1 MKTTQ
6 LLAALALIT
15 SASHAI
21 AKSELEALRSLCAE
35 QERQIH
41 QLETENSQIRDDP
54 QAAVRPKPQVNLRA
68 ASQTQTIATT
78 TAAKSNTSQTA
89 GSVYIV
95 KAGDSIDKIARK
107 VGMTADKLLKA
118 NGLKPDSIIQP
129 GQKLNTSGP
138 VSATQTPIANAPVPA
153 PVPAP
158 VKKTVAATP
167 PPRPNGKTHTVQS
180 GETFYSISKK
190 YRIDTALLIAANPS
204 VSPSAHPPGH
214 VLSLI
219 SKEAPTAAPLPE
231 PTPVETP
238 VVENEAIDPPPVS
251 QPSPP
256 TEAVEPGNTVTID
269 DEMTYAEFAAK
280 HGTTVEKLNANNGF
294 DLVGSTILAKGSQI
308 YVTEKN

>member
-54 QAAVRPKPQVNLRA
+54 QTAVRPKPQVNLRA

-78 TAAKSNTSQTA
+78 TATKSNTSQTA

-107 VGMTADKLLKA
+107 IGMTADKLLKA

-138 VSATQTPIANAPVPA
+138 VTATPIATAPVPA
-153 PVPAP
+153 PVP

-167 PPRPNGKTHTVQS
+167 PPSPNGKNHTVQA

-204 VSPSAHPPGH
+204 VSPSALRPGQ

-219 SKEAPTAAPLPE
+219 SKEAPTAALLPE

-256 TEAVEPGNTVTID
+256 SEVVETVNTVTID

-308 YVTEKN
+308 YVMEKN

>member
-78 TAAKSNTSQTA
+78 TATKSNTSQTA
-89 GSVYIV
+89 GSVYTV

-107 VGMTADKLLKA
+107 VSMTADKLLKA

-129 GQKLNTSGP
+129 GQKLNISGP
-138 VSATQTPIANAPVPA
+138 VTASPIATAPVPA
-153 PVPAP
+153 PVP

-167 PPRPNGKTHTVQS
+167 PPSPNGKNHTVQA

-204 VSPSAHPPGH
+204 VSPSALRPGQ
-214 VLSLI
+214 VLSLVG
-219 SKEAPTAAPLPE
+219 KEAPTAAPLPE

-238 VVENEAIDPPPVS
+238 VVENEAIAPPPVS

-256 TEAVEPGNTVTID
+256 SEAVEPGNTVTID
-269 DEMTYAEFAAK
+269 NEMTYAEFAAK

>member
-78 TAAKSNTSQTA
+78 TATKSNTSQTA
-89 GSVYIV
+89 GSVYTV

-129 GQKLNTSGP
+129 GQKLNISGP
-138 VSATQTPIANAPVPA
+138 VTATPIATAPVPA
-153 PVPAP
+153 PVP
-158 VKKTVAATP
+158 VKKTIAATP
-167 PPRPNGKTHTVQS
+167 PPSPNGKNHTVQA

-204 VSPSAHPPGH
+204 VSPSALRPGQ
-214 VLSLI
+214 VLSLVG
-219 SKEAPTAAPLPE
+219 KEAPTAAPLPE

-238 VVENEAIDPPPVS
+238 VVENEAIAPPPVS

-256 TEAVEPGNTVTID
+256 SEAVEPGNTVTID
-269 DEMTYAEFAAK
+269 NEMTYAEFAAK

>member
-54 QAAVRPKPQVNLRA
+54 QTAVRPKPQVNLRA

-78 TAAKSNTSQTA
+78 TATKSNTSQTA
-89 GSVYIV
+89 GSVYTV

-129 GQKLNTSGP
+129 GQKLNISGP
-138 VSATQTPIANAPVPA
+138 VTASPIATAPVPA
-153 PVPAP
+153 PVP

-167 PPRPNGKTHTVQS
+167 PPSPNGKNHTVQA

-204 VSPSAHPPGH
+204 VSPSALRPGQ

-219 SKEAPTAAPLPE
+219 SEEAPTAAPLPE

-256 TEAVEPGNTVTID
+256 SEAVEPGNTVTID
-269 DEMTYAEFAAK
+269 NEMTYAEFAAK

>member
-54 QAAVRPKPQVNLRA
+54 QTAVRPKPQVNLRA

-78 TAAKSNTSQTA
+78 TATKSNTSQTA
-89 GSVYIV
+89 GSVYTV

-129 GQKLNTSGP
+129 GQKLNISGP
-138 VSATQTPIANAPVPA
+138 VTASPIATAPVPA
-153 PVPAP
+153 PVP

-167 PPRPNGKTHTVQS
+167 PPSPNGKNHTVQA

-190 YRIDTALLIAANPS
+190 YRIDTALLIATNPS
-204 VSPSAHPPGH
+204 VSPSALRPGQ

-256 TEAVEPGNTVTID
+256 SEAVEPGNTVTID
-269 DEMTYAEFAAK
+269 NEMTYAEFAAK

>member
-1 MKTTQ
+1 
-6 LLAALALIT
+6 
-15 SASHAI
+15 
-21 AKSELEALRSLCAE
+21 
-35 QERQIH
+35 
-41 QLETENSQIRDDP
+41 
-54 QAAVRPKPQVNLRA
+54 
-68 ASQTQTIATT
+68 
-78 TAAKSNTSQTA
+78 
-89 GSVYIV
+89 
-95 KAGDSIDKIARK
+95 
-107 VGMTADKLLKA
+107 
-118 NGLKPDSIIQP
+118 
-129 GQKLNTSGP
+129 
-138 VSATQTPIANAPVPA
+138 
-153 PVPAP
+153 

-167 PPRPNGKTHTVQS
+167 PPRPNGKTHTVQA

-204 VSPSAHPPGH
+204 VSPSALRPGQ

-256 TEAVEPGNTVTID
+256 SEAVEPGNTVTID

>member
-54 QAAVRPKPQVNLRA
+54 QTAVRPKPQVNLRA

-78 TAAKSNTSQTA
+78 TATKSNTSQTA
-89 GSVYIV
+89 GSVYTV

-129 GQKLNTSGP
+129 GQKLNISGP
-138 VSATQTPIANAPVPA
+138 VTASPIATAPVPA
-153 PVPAP
+153 PVP

-167 PPRPNGKTHTVQS
+167 PPSPNGKNHTVQA

-204 VSPSAHPPGH
+204 VSPSALRPGQ
-214 VLSLI
+214 VLSLVG
-219 SKEAPTAAPLPE
+219 KESPSTPPLPE

-238 VVENEAIDPPPVS
+238 VVENEAIAPPPVS

-256 TEAVEPGNTVTID
+256 SEAVEPGNTVTID

>member
-54 QAAVRPKPQVNLRA
+54 QTAVRPKPQVNLRA

-78 TAAKSNTSQTA
+78 TATKSNTSQTA

-138 VSATQTPIANAPVPA
+138 VTATPIATAPVPA
-153 PVPAP
+153 PVP

-167 PPRPNGKTHTVQS
+167 PPSPNGKNHTVQA

-204 VSPSAHPPGH
+204 VSPSALRPGQ

-219 SKEAPTAAPLPE
+219 SKEAPTPAPLPE

-256 TEAVEPGNTVTID
+256 SEVVETVNTVTID

>member
-129 GQKLNTSGP
+129 GQKLNISGP
-138 VSATQTPIANAPVPA
+138 VTASPIATAPVPA
-153 PVPAP
+153 PVP

-167 PPRPNGKTHTVQS
+167 PPSPNGKNHTVQA

-204 VSPSAHPPGH
+204 VSPSALRPGQ
-214 VLSLI
+214 VLSLVG
-219 SKEAPTAAPLPE
+219 KESPSTPPLPE

-238 VVENEAIDPPPVS
+238 VVENEAIAPPPVS

-256 TEAVEPGNTVTID
+256 SEAVEPGNTVTID

>member
-54 QAAVRPKPQVNLRA
+54 QTAVRPKPQVNLRA

-78 TAAKSNTSQTA
+78 TATKSNTSQTA
-89 GSVYIV
+89 GSVYTV

-138 VSATQTPIANAPVPA
+138 VTASPIATAPVPA
-153 PVPAP
+153 PVP

-167 PPRPNGKTHTVQS
+167 PPSPNGKNHTVQA

-204 VSPSAHPPGH
+204 VSPSALRPGQ

-219 SKEAPTAAPLPE
+219 SEEAPTAAPLPE

-256 TEAVEPGNTVTID
+256 SEAVEPGNTVTID
-269 DEMTYAEFAAK
+269 NEMTYAEFAAK

>member
-1 MKTTQ
+1 MKITQ

-54 QAAVRPKPQVNLRA
+54 QTAVRPKPQVNLRA

-78 TAAKSNTSQTA
+78 TATKSNTSQTA
-89 GSVYIV
+89 GSVYTV

-129 GQKLNTSGP
+129 GQKLNISGP
-138 VSATQTPIANAPVPA
+138 VTASPIATAPVPA
-153 PVPAP
+153 PVP

-167 PPRPNGKTHTVQS
+167 PPSPNGKNHTVQA

-204 VSPSAHPPGH
+204 VSPSALRPGQ

-219 SKEAPTAAPLPE
+219 SEEAPTAAPLPE

-256 TEAVEPGNTVTID
+256 SEAVEPGNTVTID
-269 DEMTYAEFAAK
+269 NEMTYAEFAAK

>member
-54 QAAVRPKPQVNLRA
+54 QTAVRPKPQVNLRA
-68 ASQTQTIATT
+68 ASQAQTIATT
-78 TAAKSNTSQTA
+78 TATKSNTSQTA
-89 GSVYIV
+89 GSVYTV

-129 GQKLNTSGP
+129 GQKLNISGP
-138 VSATQTPIANAPVPA
+138 VTASPIATAPVPA
-153 PVPAP
+153 PVP
-158 VKKTVAATP
+158 VNKTVVATP
-167 PPRPNGKTHTVQS
+167 PPSPNGKNHTVQA

-204 VSPSAHPPGH
+204 VSPSALRPGQ

-256 TEAVEPGNTVTID
+256 SEAVEPGNTVTID
-269 DEMTYAEFAAK
+269 NEMTYAEFAAK

>member
-54 QAAVRPKPQVNLRA
+54 QTAVRPKPQVNLRA

-78 TAAKSNTSQTA
+78 TATKSNTSQTA
-89 GSVYIV
+89 GSVYTV

-129 GQKLNTSGP
+129 GQKLNISGP
-138 VSATQTPIANAPVPA
+138 VTASPIATAPVPA
-153 PVPAP
+153 PVP

-167 PPRPNGKTHTVQS
+167 PPSPNGKNHTVQA

-204 VSPSAHPPGH
+204 VSPSALRPGQ

-256 TEAVEPGNTVTID
+256 SEAVEPGNTVTID
-269 DEMTYAEFAAK
+269 NEMTYAEFAAK

>member
-54 QAAVRPKPQVNLRA
+54 QTAVRPKPQVNLRA

-78 TAAKSNTSQTA
+78 TATKSNTSQTA
-89 GSVYIV
+89 GSVYTV

-129 GQKLNTSGP
+129 GQKLKISGP
-138 VSATQTPIANAPVPA
+138 VTASPIATAPVPA
-153 PVPAP
+153 PVP

-167 PPRPNGKTHTVQS
+167 PPSPNGKNLTVQA

-190 YRIDTALLIAANPS
+190 YQIDTALLIAANPS
-204 VSPSAHPPGH
+204 VSPSALRPGQ

-219 SKEAPTAAPLPE
+219 SEEAPTAAPLPE

-238 VVENEAIDPPPVS
+238 VVENEAIAPPPVS

-256 TEAVEPGNTVTID
+256 SEAVEPGNTVTID
-269 DEMTYAEFAAK
+269 NEMTYAEFAAK

>member
-54 QAAVRPKPQVNLRA
+54 QTAVRPKPQVNLRA
-68 ASQTQTIATT
+68 TSQTQTIATT
-78 TAAKSNTSQTA
+78 TATKSNTSQTA

-95 KAGDSIDKIARK
+95 KAGDSIEKIARK

-129 GQKLNTSGP
+129 GQKLNISGP
-138 VSATQTPIANAPVPA
+138 VTASPIATAPVPA
-153 PVPAP
+153 PVP

-167 PPRPNGKTHTVQS
+167 PPSPNGKNHTVQA

-204 VSPSAHPPGH
+204 VSPSALRPGQ

-238 VVENEAIDPPPVS
+238 VVENEAIAPPPVS

-256 TEAVEPGNTVTID
+256 SEVVETVNTVTID

>member
-54 QAAVRPKPQVNLRA
+54 QTAVRPKPQVNLRA

-78 TAAKSNTSQTA
+78 TATKSNTSQTA

-129 GQKLNTSGP
+129 GQKLNISGS
-138 VSATQTPIANAPVPA
+138 VTATPIATAPVPA
-153 PVPAP
+153 PVP

-167 PPRPNGKTHTVQS
+167 PPSPNGKNHTVQA

-204 VSPSAHPPGH
+204 VSPSALRPGQ

-256 TEAVEPGNTVTID
+256 SEVVETVNTVTID

-308 YVTEKN
+308 YVMEKN

>member
-54 QAAVRPKPQVNLRA
+54 QTAVRPKPQVNLRA

-78 TAAKSNTSQTA
+78 TATKSNTSQTA

-129 GQKLNTSGP
+129 GQKLNISGP
-138 VSATQTPIANAPVPA
+138 VTASPIATAPVPA
-153 PVPAP
+153 PVP

-167 PPRPNGKTHTVQS
+167 PPSPNGKNHTVQA

-204 VSPSAHPPGH
+204 VSPSALRPGQ

-219 SKEAPTAAPLPE
+219 SEEAPTAAPLPE

-256 TEAVEPGNTVTID
+256 SEAVEPGNTVTID
-269 DEMTYAEFAAK
+269 NEMTYAEFAAK

>member
-54 QAAVRPKPQVNLRA
+54 QTAVRPKPQVNLRA
-68 ASQTQTIATT
+68 ASQAQTIATT
-78 TAAKSNTSQTA
+78 TATKSNTSQTA
-89 GSVYIV
+89 GSVYTV

-129 GQKLNTSGP
+129 GQKLNISGP
-138 VSATQTPIANAPVPA
+138 VTASPIATAPVPA
-153 PVPAP
+153 PVP
-158 VKKTVAATP
+158 VKKTVVATP
-167 PPRPNGKTHTVQS
+167 PPSPNGKNHTVQA

-204 VSPSAHPPGH
+204 VSPSALRPGQ

-219 SKEAPTAAPLPE
+219 SKEAPTAVPLPE

-256 TEAVEPGNTVTID
+256 SEAVEPGNTVTID
-269 DEMTYAEFAAK
+269 NEMTYAEFAAK

>member
-54 QAAVRPKPQVNLRA
+54 QTAVRPKPQVNLRA
-68 ASQTQTIATT
+68 TSQTQTIATT
-78 TAAKSNTSQTA
+78 TTTKSNTSQTA
-89 GSVYIV
+89 GSVYTV

-107 VGMTADKLLKA
+107 IGMTADKLLKA

-138 VSATQTPIANAPVPA
+138 VTATPIATAPVPA
-153 PVPAP
+153 PVP

-167 PPRPNGKTHTVQS
+167 PPSPNGKNHTVQA

-204 VSPSAHPPGH
+204 VSPSALRPGQ

-219 SKEAPTAAPLPE
+219 SKEAPTPAPLPE

-251 QPSPP
+251 QPSTPS
-256 TEAVEPGNTVTID
+256 EAVEPGNTVTID
-269 DEMTYAEFAAK
+269 NEMTYAEFAAK

>member
-41 QLETENSQIRDDP
+41 PLETENSQIRDDP
-54 QAAVRPKPQVNLRA
+54 QTAVRPKPQVNLRA

-78 TAAKSNTSQTA
+78 TATKSNTSQTA
-89 GSVYIV
+89 GSVYTV

-138 VSATQTPIANAPVPA
+138 VTASPIATAPSPEA
-153 PVPAP
+153 LFWSP
-158 VKKTVAATP
+158 TATA
-167 PPRPNGKTHTVQS
+167 PRPLSTREFPPAKEPGP
-180 GETFYSISKK
+180 
-190 YRIDTALLIAANPS
+190 AAANTMAP
-204 VSPSAHPPGH
+204 
-214 VLSLI
+214 
-219 SKEAPTAAPLPE
+219 APTA
-231 PTPVETP
+231 
-238 VVENEAIDPPPVS
+238 VV
-251 QPSPP
+251 PS
-256 TEAVEPGNTVTID
+256 
-269 DEMTYAEFAAK
+269 AK
-280 HGTTVEKLNANNGF
+280 A
-294 DLVGSTILAKGSQI
+294 
-308 YVTEKN
+308 

>member
-54 QAAVRPKPQVNLRA
+54 QTAVRPKPQVNLRA

-78 TAAKSNTSQTA
+78 TATKSNTSQTA
-89 GSVYIV
+89 GSVYTV

-129 GQKLNTSGP
+129 GQKLNISGP
-138 VSATQTPIANAPVPA
+138 VTASPIATAPVPA
-153 PVPAP
+153 PVP

-167 PPRPNGKTHTVQS
+167 PPSPNGKNHTVQA

-204 VSPSAHPPGH
+204 VSPSALRPGQ

-219 SKEAPTAAPLPE
+219 SEEAPTATPLPE

-256 TEAVEPGNTVTID
+256 SEAVEPGNTVTID
-269 DEMTYAEFAAK
+269 NEMTYAEFAAK

>member
-54 QAAVRPKPQVNLRA
+54 QTAVRPKPQVNLRA

-78 TAAKSNTSQTA
+78 TATKSNTSQTA
-89 GSVYIV
+89 GSVYTV

-129 GQKLNTSGP
+129 GQKLNISGP
-138 VSATQTPIANAPVPA
+138 VTATPIATAPVPA
-153 PVPAP
+153 PVP

-167 PPRPNGKTHTVQS
+167 PPSPNGKNHTVQA

-204 VSPSAHPPGH
+204 VSPSALRPGQ

-256 TEAVEPGNTVTID
+256 SEAVEPGNTVTID
-269 DEMTYAEFAAK
+269 NEMTYAEFAAK

>member
-129 GQKLNTSGP
+129 GQKLNISGP
-138 VSATQTPIANAPVPA
+138 VTASPIATAPVPA
-153 PVPAP
+153 PVP

-167 PPRPNGKTHTVQS
+167 PPSPNGKNHTVQA

-204 VSPSAHPPGH
+204 VSPSALRPGQ
-214 VLSLI
+214 VLSLVG
-219 SKEAPTAAPLPE
+219 KESPSTPPLPE

>member
-78 TAAKSNTSQTA
+78 TATKSNTSQTA
-89 GSVYIV
+89 GSVYTV

-129 GQKLNTSGP
+129 GQKLNISGP
-138 VSATQTPIANAPVPA
+138 VTASPIATAPVPA
-153 PVPAP
+153 PVP

-167 PPRPNGKTHTVQS
+167 PPSPNGKNHTVQA

-204 VSPSAHPPGH
+204 VSPSALRPGQ
-214 VLSLI
+214 VLSLVG
-219 SKEAPTAAPLPE
+219 KEAPTAAPLPE

-238 VVENEAIDPPPVS
+238 VVENEAIAPPPGS

-256 TEAVEPGNTVTID
+256 
-269 DEMTYAEFAAK
+269 
-280 HGTTVEKLNANNGF
+280 NNGF